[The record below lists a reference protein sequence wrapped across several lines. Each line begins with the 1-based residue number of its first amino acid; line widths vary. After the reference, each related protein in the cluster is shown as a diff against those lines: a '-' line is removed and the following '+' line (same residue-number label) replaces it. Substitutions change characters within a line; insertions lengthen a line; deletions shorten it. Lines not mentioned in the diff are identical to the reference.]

1 MSLYL
6 GHFTGR
12 MLKTAFLLM
21 SAAAAGPSEAPE
33 LSPRIPAFT
42 GEAATLGGPST
53 MSSGLGAVRGTK
65 LGTSQLNSGFSLATQ
80 AVWEF
85 RGGPVRGFVGVTSA
99 PTFIW
104 LSDSGSGWTLA
115 MVDAGWMVGTDKLRI
130 GPYTTVGLIS
140 AGAGVRAIWT
150 PWESDANSLTG
161 FEARLTWYAL
171 SAGNVGLFYVR
182 TIEMG
187 SPDLQPRSP
196 STSLCERFVVAG
208 GFGSAVSSAERSWEL
223 VGTGDTLAW
232 SSSPAL
238 AVGCES
244 GEDVGLYVGMETA
257 PRMEY
262 RVPTLDGGAD
272 RPVRHFGSLTV
283 GPMVGGERVQFGPV
297 GTVGIWTLGGGVRAV
312 ARPSQSRRG
321 AYRGLE
327 VRGLVMA
334 PSAPSAELM
343 VLYHVAVDTRPR

>member
-1 MSLYL
+1 
-6 GHFTGR
+6 
-12 MLKTAFLLM
+12 MLKTALLLIAN
-21 SAAAAGPSEAPE
+21 AAAAELETPELDRPE

-42 GEAATLGGPST
+42 GPAAHVGGPST
-53 MSSGLGAVRGTK
+53 MTSGLGAVRGTK
-65 LGTSQLNSGFSLATQ
+65 LGSSQLDSGFSLATL

-130 GPYTTVGLIS
+130 GPYTTVGLIA
-140 AGAGVRAIWT
+140 AGAGVRAVWT
-150 PWESDANSLTG
+150 PWESSSLTG

-182 TIEMG
+182 TLEMG
-187 SPDLQPRSP
+187 TPDLERMSP
-196 STSLCERFVVAG
+196 STRLCERFVVAG

-223 VGTGDTLAW
+223 VGTDSPVVW

-238 AVGCES
+238 AAGCES
-244 GEDVGLYVGMETA
+244 GDDLGFYVGFETA

-272 RPVRHFGSLTV
+272 RPLRHFGSLTA
-283 GPMVGGERVQFGPV
+283 GPMVGGDRVQLGPI
-297 GTVGIWTLGGGVRAV
+297 GTVGIWALGGGMRAV
-312 ARPSQSRRG
+312 VRPSTSKRG

-334 PSAPSAELM
+334 PSAPSVELM
-343 VLYHVAVDTRPR
+343 VLYHVAVDTGRR